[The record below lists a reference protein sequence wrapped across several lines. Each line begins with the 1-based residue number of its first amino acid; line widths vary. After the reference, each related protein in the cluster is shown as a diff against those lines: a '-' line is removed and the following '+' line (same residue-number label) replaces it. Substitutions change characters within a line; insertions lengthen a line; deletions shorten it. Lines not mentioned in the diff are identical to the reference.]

1 MQQLSKGHWL
11 NTRLVDEIDEKK
23 AELARKH
30 GLDKESLKKKKGR
43 PQKSLKEQ
51 GGISGSV
58 FSEFRIGLD

>member
-30 GLDKESLKKKKGR
+30 GLDKESLKKKKAAAKVAKRAGR
-43 PQKSLKEQ
+43 NKWF
-51 GGISGSV
+51 GI
-58 FSEFRIGLD
+58 F